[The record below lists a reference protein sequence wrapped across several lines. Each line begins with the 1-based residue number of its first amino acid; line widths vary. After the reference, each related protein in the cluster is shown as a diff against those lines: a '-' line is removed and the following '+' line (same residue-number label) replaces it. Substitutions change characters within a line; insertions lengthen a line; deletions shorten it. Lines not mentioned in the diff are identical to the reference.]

1 MLSQKF
7 QTLRLYSF
15 PNIRL
20 SRLPNRARQTF
31 LRVLPFSKVEYTT
44 GPRTAGISLSLQG
57 PQKAGFRFFFMA
69 AASKLGSTG
78 THTRARKPR
87 PRVRR
92 ASTHVASRRG
102 LWCECGRAPV
112 HNRGA
117 RGRAR
122 ECERVY
128 VARIRIPH
136 TCIEFQKAR

>member
-44 GPRTAGISLSLQG
+44 GPRTAGISLSARAAKGRLSV
-57 PQKAGFRFFFMA
+57 FFVA